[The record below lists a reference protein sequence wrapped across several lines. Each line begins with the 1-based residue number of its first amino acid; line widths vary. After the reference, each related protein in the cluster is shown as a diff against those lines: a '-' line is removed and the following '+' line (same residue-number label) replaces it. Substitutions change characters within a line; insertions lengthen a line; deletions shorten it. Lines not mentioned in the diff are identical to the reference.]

1 MITLINQ
8 VNGNKIKFMDY
19 RALYNYIESR
29 QRTKGIIKPQQLP
42 DEWVFTYHSHR
53 RLVAFYEFISKQR
66 AKDEENSGKIKKFDA
81 LEMSYN
87 RSKNPILI
95 PITSGMDIEIY
106 RKEWCQRYCKYHG
119 FKLVEVQEDDGI
131 LRVEK
136 ERTDIANIGLTYNVW
151 WKE

>member
-8 VNGNKIKFMDY
+8 VNGHKIKFKDY

-29 QRTKGIIKPQQLP
+29 QRTKEIIKPQQLP
-42 DEWVFTYHSHR
+42 DEWVFTYHSYR
-53 RLVAFYEFISKQR
+53 RLVAFYEFISRQR
-66 AKDEENSGKIKKFDA
+66 DKDEENSGKNKRFDV

>member
-8 VNGNKIKFMDY
+8 VNGNKIKFKDY

-42 DEWVFTYHSHR
+42 DEWVFTYHSYR
-53 RLVAFYEFISKQR
+53 RLVAFYEFISRQR
-66 AKDEENSGKIKKFDA
+66 AKDEENSGKTKKFDV

-95 PITSGMDIEIY
+95 PITSGMDVEIY

-131 LRVEK
+131 LRVKK
-136 ERTDIANIGLTYNVW
+136 ERTDIDNTQN
-151 WKE
+151 

>member
-1 MITLINQ
+1 
-8 VNGNKIKFMDY
+8 
-19 RALYNYIESR
+19 
-29 QRTKGIIKPQQLP
+29 
-42 DEWVFTYHSHR
+42 
-53 RLVAFYEFISKQR
+53 
-66 AKDEENSGKIKKFDA
+66 
-81 LEMSYN
+81 
-87 RSKNPILI
+87 
-95 PITSGMDIEIY
+95 MDIEIY